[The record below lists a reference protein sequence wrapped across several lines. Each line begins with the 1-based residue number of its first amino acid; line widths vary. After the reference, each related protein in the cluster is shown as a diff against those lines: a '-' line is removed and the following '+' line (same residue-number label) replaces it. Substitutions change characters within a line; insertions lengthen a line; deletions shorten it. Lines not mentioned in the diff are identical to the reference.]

1 MPKKNQKWMYFIVV
15 GTNFGFSVAAG
26 LLLGRYL
33 DNKFGNEVPYF
44 TVLGLLAGVISG
56 MTLLIKMLKMKNDN
70 KQ

>member
-1 MPKKNQKWMYFIVV
+1 MYFIVV

>member
-33 DNKFGNEVPYF
+33 DNKFGNETPYF
-44 TVLGLLAGVISG
+44 TILGLLAGVFSG
-56 MTLLIKMLKMKNDN
+56 MALLIRMLKLKNDN
-70 KQ
+70 K